1 MPLVEGP
8 HNSIQATHKKTPGLS
23 LWVNQQVTSDPHTI
37 FCYLGKA
44 LQKFKYHQWEMSP
57 TLSSM
62 KERVELLITASL
74 KNEDNLLD
82 APFSAEEV
90 DIILRKL
97 KSGRR

>member
-37 FCYLGKA
+37 FAIWEKHFRNLSTTNG
-44 LQKFKYHQWEMSP
+44 EMSP

-82 APFSAEEV
+82 APFCAEEV
-90 DIILRKL
+90 EVRQVTW
-97 KSGRR
+97 R